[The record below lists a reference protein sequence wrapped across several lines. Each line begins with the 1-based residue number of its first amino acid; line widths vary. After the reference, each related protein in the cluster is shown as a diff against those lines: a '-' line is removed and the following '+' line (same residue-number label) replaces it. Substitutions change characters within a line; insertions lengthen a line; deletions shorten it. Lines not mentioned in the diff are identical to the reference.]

1 MKLKELNIE
10 ERPSERLIAKG
21 SSALGN
27 AELLAILLRTGS
39 GNKNVLEMSHE
50 LLAAAGSLTE
60 LSAMSIDKMQA
71 IGGIGKNKAAT
82 VTAAFELGRRFA
94 AEGSRS
100 PCRAITNASQIFSIM
115 FPVLKGIDHE
125 ECWILYLNRANHIL
139 YKEKVST
146 GGLSSTTID
155 TNSILRKAIE
165 KKADGIILVH
175 NHPSGN
181 PQPGKA
187 DVVETERLKK
197 AAETFSISML
207 DHVIISDSGY
217 YSFADQMIYD
227 SSQISVA
234 EVHETTRTLA

>member
-10 ERPSERLIAKG
+10 ERPRERLISKG

-39 GNKNVLEMSHE
+39 GKKNVLEMSHE

-82 VTAAFELGRRFA
+82 ITAAFELGRRFA
-94 AEGSRS
+94 TEGSRQH
-100 PCRAITNASQIFSIM
+100 CRAITNASQIFSM
-115 FPVLKGIDHE
+115 MLPVLKGIDHE

-139 YKEKVST
+139 YKEKVSI

>member
-10 ERPSERLIAKG
+10 ERPRERLIAKG

-125 ECWILYLNRANHIL
+125 ECWILYLNQANHIL
-139 YKEKVST
+139 YKEKVSI

>member
-10 ERPSERLIAKG
+10 ERPRERLIAKG

-71 IGGIGKNKAAT
+71 IGGIGKNKAVT

-139 YKEKVST
+139 YKEKVSI

>member
-10 ERPSERLIAKG
+10 ERPRERLIAKG

-71 IGGIGKNKAAT
+71 IGDIGKNKAAT

>member
-10 ERPSERLIAKG
+10 ERPRERLIAKG
-21 SSALGN
+21 STALSN

-139 YKEKVST
+139 YKEKVSI

>member
-10 ERPSERLIAKG
+10 ERPRERLIAKG

-82 VTAAFELGRRFA
+82 VSAAFELGRRFA

-139 YKEKVST
+139 YKEKVSI

>member
-10 ERPSERLIAKG
+10 ERPRERLIAKG

-82 VTAAFELGRRFA
+82 IVAAFELGRRFA

-139 YKEKVST
+139 YKEKVSI

>member
-10 ERPSERLIAKG
+10 ERPRERLIAKG

-27 AELLAILLRTGS
+27 AELLSILLRTGS

-115 FPVLKGIDHE
+115 FPILKGIDHE

>member
-10 ERPSERLIAKG
+10 ERPRERLIAKG

-60 LSAMSIDKMQA
+60 LSAMSIDKMQT

-94 AEGSRS
+94 AEESRS

-139 YKEKVST
+139 YKEKVSI

-181 PQPGKA
+181 PQPGNA

>member
-10 ERPSERLIAKG
+10 ERPRERLIAKG

-71 IGGIGKNKAAT
+71 IGGIGKNKATT

>member
-10 ERPSERLIAKG
+10 ERPRERLIAKG

-139 YKEKVST
+139 YKEKVSI

-207 DHVIISDSGY
+207 DHVIISNSGY
-217 YSFADQMIYD
+217 YSFADQMLYD

-234 EVHETTRTLA
+234 EVHETTRTLV

>member
-10 ERPSERLIAKG
+10 ERPRERLIAKG

-139 YKEKVST
+139 YKEKVSI

-234 EVHETTRTLA
+234 DVHETTRTLA

>member
-10 ERPSERLIAKG
+10 ERPRERLIAKG
-21 SSALGN
+21 SSAFGN

>member
-10 ERPSERLIAKG
+10 ERPRERLIAKG

-165 KKADGIILVH
+165 KKADGIIRVH

>member
-10 ERPSERLIAKG
+10 ERPRERLIAKG

-94 AEGSRS
+94 AERSRL

-139 YKEKVST
+139 YKEKVSI

-187 DVVETERLKK
+187 DVVETERLKR

>member
-1 MKLKELNIE
+1 MLEELNIE
-10 ERPSERLIAKG
+10 ERPRERLIAKG
-21 SSALGN
+21 SSAFGN

>member
-10 ERPSERLIAKG
+10 ERPRERLIAKG

-82 VTAAFELGRRFA
+82 ITAAFELGRRFA

-100 PCRAITNASQIFSIM
+100 HCRAITNASQIFSIM

-139 YKEKVST
+139 YKEKVSI

>member
-10 ERPSERLIAKG
+10 ERPRERLIAKG

-94 AEGSRS
+94 AEGSR
-100 PCRAITNASQIFSIM
+100 PHCRVITNASQIFSIM
-115 FPVLKGIDHE
+115 FPILKGIDHE

-139 YKEKVST
+139 YKEKVSI

>member
-10 ERPSERLIAKG
+10 ERPRERLIAKG

-71 IGGIGKNKAAT
+71 IGGIGRNKAAT

-187 DVVETERLKK
+187 DVEETERLKK

-217 YSFADQMIYD
+217 YSFTDQMIYD

>member
-10 ERPSERLIAKG
+10 ERPRERLIAKG

-115 FPVLKGIDHE
+115 FPILKGIDHE

-139 YKEKVST
+139 YKEKVSI

-234 EVHETTRTLA
+234 EVHDTTRTLA

>member
-10 ERPSERLIAKG
+10 ERPRERLIAKG

-139 YKEKVST
+139 YKEKESI

>member
-10 ERPSERLIAKG
+10 ERPRERLIAKG

-115 FPVLKGIDHE
+115 SPVLKGIDHE

-139 YKEKVST
+139 YKEKVSI

>member
-1 MKLKELNIE
+1 MKLKELNVE
-10 ERPSERLIAKG
+10 ERPRERLIAKG

-139 YKEKVST
+139 YKEKVSI

-234 EVHETTRTLA
+234 EVHEMTRTLA

>member
-10 ERPSERLIAKG
+10 ERPRERLIAKG

-94 AEGSRS
+94 AEGSRPHCS
-100 PCRAITNASQIFSIM
+100 AITNASQIFSIM

-139 YKEKVST
+139 YKEKVSI

-207 DHVIISDSGY
+207 DHVTISDSGY

>member
-10 ERPSERLIAKG
+10 ERPRERLIAKG

-100 PCRAITNASQIFSIM
+100 PCRAITDASQIFSIM

-139 YKEKVST
+139 YKEKVSI

-187 DVVETERLKK
+187 DVLETERLKK

-227 SSQISVA
+227 NSQISVA

>member
-10 ERPSERLIAKG
+10 ERPRERLIAKG

-125 ECWILYLNRANHIL
+125 ECLILYLNRANHIL
-139 YKEKVST
+139 YKEKVSI

>member
-10 ERPSERLIAKG
+10 ERPRERLIAKG

-71 IGGIGKNKAAT
+71 IGGIGRNKAAT

>member
-10 ERPSERLIAKG
+10 ERPRERLIAKG

-181 PQPGKA
+181 PQPGRA

>member
-10 ERPSERLIAKG
+10 ERPRERLIAKG

-139 YKEKVST
+139 YKEKVSI

-165 KKADGIILVH
+165 KKADGIIMVH

-181 PQPGKA
+181 PQPGRA

>member
-10 ERPSERLIAKG
+10 ERPRERLIAKG

-60 LSAMSIDKMQA
+60 LSAMSVDKMQA

-139 YKEKVST
+139 YKEKVSI

>member
-10 ERPSERLIAKG
+10 ERPRERLIAKG

-94 AEGSRS
+94 AEGSS
-100 PCRAITNASQIFSIM
+100 QHCRAITNASQIFSMM

-125 ECWILYLNRANHIL
+125 ECWILYLNRANHVL
-139 YKEKVST
+139 YKEKVSI

-165 KKADGIILVH
+165 KKADGIIMVH

-181 PQPGKA
+181 PQPGRA

>member
-10 ERPSERLIAKG
+10 ERPRERLIAKG

-71 IGGIGKNKAAT
+71 IGGIGKNKAVT

-94 AEGSRS
+94 AEGSR
-100 PCRAITNASQIFSIM
+100 PHCLAITNASQIFSIM

-139 YKEKVST
+139 YKEKVSI

>member
-10 ERPSERLIAKG
+10 ERPRERLIAKG

-217 YSFADQMIYD
+217 YSFADQMLYD

>member
-10 ERPSERLIAKG
+10 ERPRERLIAKG

-82 VTAAFELGRRFA
+82 VSAAFELGRRFA

-217 YSFADQMIYD
+217 YSFADQMIYN

>member
-10 ERPSERLIAKG
+10 ERPRERLISKG

-39 GNKNVLEMSHE
+39 GKKNVLEMSHE

-94 AEGSRS
+94 AEGSRQH
-100 PCRAITNASQIFSIM
+100 CRAITNASQIFSIM

-139 YKEKVST
+139 YKEKVSI

>member
-10 ERPSERLIAKG
+10 ERPRERLIAKG

-71 IGGIGKNKAAT
+71 IGGIGRNKAAT

-115 FPVLKGIDHE
+115 FPILKGIDHE

-139 YKEKVST
+139 YKEKVSI

-165 KKADGIILVH
+165 KKADGIIMVH

-181 PQPGKA
+181 PQPGRA

-234 EVHETTRTLA
+234 EVHDTTRTLA

>member
-10 ERPSERLIAKG
+10 ERPRERLIAKG

-100 PCRAITNASQIFSIM
+100 PCRAITDASQIFSIM

-139 YKEKVST
+139 YKEKVSI

>member
-10 ERPSERLIAKG
+10 ERPRERLIAKG

-39 GNKNVLEMSHE
+39 GKKNVLEMSHE

-207 DHVIISDSGY
+207 DHVIISDSCY

>member
-10 ERPSERLIAKG
+10 ERPRERLIAKG
-21 SSALGN
+21 SAALGN

-100 PCRAITNASQIFSIM
+100 PCRAITNASQIFSMM

-139 YKEKVST
+139 YKEKVSI

-234 EVHETTRTLA
+234 EVHEMTRTLA